1 VIVEVIVSYI
11 AGSIVGFWLFKQ
23 MTTERTIAA
32 TLDNLVD
39 EGYIRTRVDDE
50 GITQLYKYDE
60 KPNVKI
66 TFEDV
71 DELMNMD
78 DDELPNIK
86 ITFDDVEE
94 LMDMDEDELARRI
107 EEVLEED
114 DDEEDEPPR
123 GTV

>member
-1 VIVEVIVSYI
+1 MIIVEVIVSYI
-11 AGSIVGFWLFKQ
+11 VGSIVGFWMFKQ

-39 EGYIRTRVDDE
+39 EGYIRTRVDKE

-60 KPNVKI
+60 KPSVTL

-78 DDELPNIK
+78 DDEL
-86 ITFDDVEE
+86 
-94 LMDMDEDELARRI
+94 LRRI

-114 DDEEDEPPR
+114 DDEEDDPPR

>member
-1 VIVEVIVSYI
+1 MIVEVITSYI
-11 AGSIVGFWLFKQ
+11 VGSVASIWLFRR
-23 MTTERTIAA
+23 MVTERTIAM

-39 EGYIRTRVDDE
+39 EGYIRTRVDED

-60 KPNVKI
+60 LPNVRI

-71 DELMNMD
+71 ED
-78 DDELPNIK
+78 
-86 ITFDDVEE
+86 

-107 EEVLEED
+107 EEVLQED
-114 DDEEDEPPR
+114 DDEEDEPPT

>member
-11 AGSIVGFWLFKQ
+11 AGSVMGFWMFKQ

-60 KPNVKI
+60 KPNVTI

-78 DDELPNIK
+78 DDEL
-86 ITFDDVEE
+86 
-94 LMDMDEDELARRI
+94 LRRI

>member
-1 VIVEVIVSYI
+1 MIIEVIVSYI
-11 AGSIVGFWLFKQ
+11 AGSIVGFWMFKQ

-39 EGYIRTRVDDE
+39 EGYIRTRVDEE

-60 KPNVKI
+60 KPNVTL

-78 DDELPNIK
+78 DDEL
-86 ITFDDVEE
+86 
-94 LMDMDEDELARRI
+94 LRRI

-114 DDEEDEPPR
+114 DDEEDDPPR
-123 GTV
+123 GAV

>member
-1 VIVEVIVSYI
+1 MIVEVIVSYI
-11 AGSIVGFWLFKQ
+11 VGSVASIWLFRR
-23 MTTERTIAA
+23 MVTERTIAM

-39 EGYIRTRVDDE
+39 EGYIRTRVDED

-60 KPNVKI
+60 LPNVRI

-71 DELMNMD
+71 ED
-78 DDELPNIK
+78 
-86 ITFDDVEE
+86 

-107 EEVLEED
+107 EEVLQED
-114 DDEEDEPPR
+114 DDEEDEPPT

>member
-1 VIVEVIVSYI
+1 MIIEVIVSYI
-11 AGSIVGFWLFKQ
+11 VGSVVGFWMFKQ

-39 EGYIRTRVDDE
+39 EGYIRTRVDEE

-60 KPNVKI
+60 VPDIKI

-71 DELMNMD
+71 ED
-78 DDELPNIK
+78 
-86 ITFDDVEE
+86 

-107 EEVLEED
+107 EEVLQEY
-114 DDEEDEPPR
+114 DDEEDEPPT